1 MSWSKVRLGDIA
13 DFSNGVNFN
22 KAAYSEGIKLISVSN
37 FGNHFYPNYK
47 ELSEIKEDAVRKGDY
62 LVDGDIVFVRS
73 NGNKDLVG
81 RCMLIRNPAFPVT
94 FSGFCIRV
102 RLREQHK
109 YDPVFF
115 TYHFKESGF
124 RRAMAGT
131 AVGANIQNL
140 SQGRLNKYVLSV
152 PDYKMQIRIADTLS
166 KYDSLIEN
174 NQKQI
179 KLLEEAAQRLY
190 KEWFVDLRMPKSL
203 NDINQWRKGRFKDL
217 IKLKSGYAF
226 KSNDFITNGKYK
238 IVTIKNVHDGFFDS
252 EKTDS
257 IANVPRS
264 MPAHCFLHDKDILIS
279 LTGNV
284 GRVCL
289 VVGDNYLL
297 NQRVAKI
304 ESKYPAFA
312 YFFLRSNKMFV
323 KMNNMANGAAQQNLS
338 PIRLENSEIVIPD
351 YQAIS
356 LFNQQAQKIINQ
368 IVLSIRKIEYLK
380 EARNRLL
387 PKLMNGEIEL

>member
-179 KLLEEAAQRLY
+179 ELLEEAAQRLY
-190 KEWFVDLRMPKSL
+190 KEWFVDLRFPGYEHKRIVDGIPEGWQKTKVGAL
-203 NDINQWRKGRFKDL
+203 LGHVKRCTQ
-217 IKLKSGYAF
+217 IKTCDYQPSG
-226 KSNDFITNGKYK
+226 KIPVIDQSRDFIAGFTDDETALIDLNSAVILFGDHTRILKYILFPFAK
-238 IVTIKNVHDGFFDS
+238 GADGTQIIIS
-252 EKTDS
+252 NNE
-257 IANVPRS
+257 S
-264 MPAHCFLHDKDILIS
+264 MPQS
-279 LTGNV
+279 LFYWSLK
-284 GRVCL
+284 C
-289 VVGDNYLL
+289 
-297 NQRVAKI
+297 I
-304 ESKYPAFA
+304 
-312 YFFLRSNKMFV
+312 
-323 KMNNMANGAAQQNLS
+323 NLS
-338 PIRLENSEIVIPD
+338 NYHYARH
-351 YQAIS
+351 
-356 LFNQQAQKIINQ
+356 FK
-368 IVLSIRKIEYLK
+368 YLK
-380 EARNRLL
+380 EENILLPQKDIALKFASYVDPIMQKIQSSREVISNASAARDLIL